1 MDDVSNMS
9 ARLSKIWSAIDG
21 RMRLALHGTTGLGDE
36 LTRECIRRGISKIN
50 VNKIVLNEYLT
61 NLKEN
66 ASAKPL
72 TELMDT
78 GIDLVQASVEKQM
91 DVCLST
97 GKADL

>member
-1 MDDVSNMS
+1 
-9 ARLSKIWSAIDG
+9 
-21 RMRLALHGTTGLGDE
+21 MRLALHGTTGLGEE

-50 VNKIVLNEYLT
+50 VNKVVLNDYHA

-66 ASAKPL
+66 AAVKQL
-72 TELMDT
+72 TELMET

-91 DVCLST
+91 DVCLSS